1 MQTVQRMAFLLGKQR
16 FVDSRVQRNVA
27 QVPALNV
34 RSAQASDDEGCV
46 LASLRYASFGDDGLD
61 DVEFEANFRMLGA
74 KLLHEAVERNGIER
88 SQRYAQSNWFARG
101 LFGRADG
108 TDGIVAIQQIDDL
121 RVHEIGGC
129 CRLKPS
135 RCADEQRAAKIGLEP
150 FECLTYALASEEC
163 SLCRFAGTSA
173 LVGEAKAV

>member
-1 MQTVQRMAFLLGKQR
+1 
-16 FVDSRVQRNVA
+16 
-27 QVPALNV
+27 
-34 RSAQASDDEGCV
+34 
-46 LASLRYASFGDDGLD
+46 
-61 DVEFEANFRMLGA
+61 MLGA